1 MNNNIKSKTLADLMR
16 PAALDEIIGQ
26 THLFAN
32 GSPINIMAEKKF
44 VRNMIFFGP
53 PGVGKTTA
61 AEIIA
66 KTCGKTF
73 YKLNGTTASL
83 SDVKEIAE
91 KTKTFEGEHGP
102 GIVLYL
108 DEIQYFNKKQQQ
120 SLLEYIEDGR
130 IILIASTTEN
140 PYFYIYGAIISR
152 CNIFE
157 FKPLA
162 VEDIEIA
169 LDRGV
174 IKMREYMRGFEGFES
189 IAIDADAKCKIA
201 EFAGGDV
208 RKALNSLELAF
219 LSCAKDAVTIKDIE
233 KILPKSA
240 MYYNRDGDEHFD
252 LLSALHKSLRGSDE
266 NAALYYLAKL
276 IEGGDILSPI
286 RRLLCAASE
295 DIGLAHSNAA
305 VVVKSL
311 CDSAVQVGMPEAR
324 LMLAQAAIFLCT
336 CPKSNSVVSAIDEAL
351 SDVRNNAGKSADIPI
366 HLKNLK
372 NLKDETYLQSIGG
385 SSDYLYPHNFKNNYV
400 KQQYLPD
407 ALKDKIYYK
416 FGGNKTEQAAFEYRN
431 RILREI
437 QDNHDNRENQESE
450 ESEEKK

>member
-1 MNNNIKSKTLADLMR
+1 MNNNIKSKTLADLLR
-16 PAALDEIIGQ
+16 PTALGEIVGQ
-26 THLFAN
+26 NHLFGN
-32 GSPINIMAEKKF
+32 GSPIDIMAKRKL

-83 SDVKEIAE
+83 SDIKEIAE
-91 KTKTFEGEHGP
+91 KTKTFEGEHGT

-130 IILIASTTEN
+130 IVLIASTTEN

-157 FKPLA
+157 FKPVTA
-162 VEDIEIA
+162 DDIEKA
-169 LDRGV
+169 LDRGI
-174 IKMREYMRGFEGFES
+174 IKMREMFIAEGFES
-189 IAIDADAKCKIA
+189 VSVNSDAKRKIA
-201 EFAGGDV
+201 EYAGGDV
-208 RKALNSLELAF
+208 RKALSTLEIAF
-219 LSCAKDAVTIKDIE
+219 LSCAKDTVTIGDIE
-233 KILPKSA
+233 KIIPKSA
-240 MYYNRDGDEHFD
+240 MYYDRDGDEHFD
-252 LLSALHKSLRGSDE
+252 LLSALHKSIRGSDE
-266 NAALYYLAKL
+266 NAAVYYLAKL

-295 DIGLAHSNAA
+295 DIGLAYPNAA

-336 CPKSNSVVSAIDEAL
+336 CPKSNSALIAIDNAL
-351 SDVRNNAGKSADIPI
+351 EDVRNNESKSAAIPI
-366 HLKNLK
+366 QLKNLQ

-385 SSDYLYPHNFKNNYV
+385 SRNYLYPHNFKNNYV
-400 KQQYLPD
+400 KEQYLPD
-407 ALKDKIYYK
+407 TLKDKVYYK
-416 FGGNKTEQAAFEYRN
+416 FGANKTEQAAAEYRK
-431 RILREI
+431 RIMR
-437 QDNHDNRENQESE
+437 
-450 ESEEKK
+450 ESEEK

>member
-1 MNNNIKSKTLADLMR
+1 MNNNNIRSKTLADLMR
-16 PAALDEIIGQ
+16 PMSLDEIVGQ
-26 THLFAN
+26 NHLF
-32 GSPINIMAEKKF
+32 GDGGPIKNMAKNKF

-66 KTCGKTF
+66 KTCGRNF

-83 SDVKEIAE
+83 SDIKEIAE
-91 KTKTFEGEHGP
+91 KTKTIEGEHGA

-130 IILIASTTEN
+130 IVLIASTTEN

-157 FKPLA
+157 FKPLSVA
-162 VEDIEIA
+162 DIEKA
-169 LDRGV
+169 LDRGIV
-174 IKMREYMRGFEGFES
+174 KMRGFEGFNNIS
-189 IAIDADAKCKIA
+189 IDSEAKRKIA

-208 RKALNSLELAF
+208 RKALNTLELAF
-219 LSCAKDAVTIKDIE
+219 LSCAKDTITVGDIA
-233 KILPKSA
+233 KLIPKSA
-240 MYYNRDGDEHFD
+240 MYYDRDGDEHFD

-295 DIGLAHSNAA
+295 DIGLAYPNAA
-305 VVVKSL
+305 VIVKSL

-336 CPKSNSVVSAIDEAL
+336 CPKSNSVLAIDEAL
-351 SDVRNNAGKSADIPI
+351 DDVRNNAAKSADIPI

-372 NLKDETYLQSIGG
+372 NLKDETYIKSIGG
-385 SSDYLYPHNFKNNYV
+385 ASDYKYPHNFKNDYV

-407 ALKDKIYYK
+407 TLKDRVYYK
-416 FGGNKTEQAAFEYRN
+416 FSGNKTEQAALEYRN
-431 RILREI
+431 KIVRESG
-437 QDNHDNRENQESE
+437 EN
-450 ESEEKK
+450 KK

>member
-1 MNNNIKSKTLADLMR
+1 MNNNASNNIKSKTLADLMR
-16 PAALDEIIGQ
+16 PAALDEIVGQ
-26 THLFAN
+26 NHLFGD
-32 GSPINIMAEKKF
+32 GSPIDIMSKKKF

-83 SDVKEIAE
+83 ADIKEIAE
-91 KTKTFEGEHGP
+91 KTKTFEGEHGA

-108 DEIQYFNKKQQQ
+108 DEIQYFNRKQQQ

-130 IILIASTTEN
+130 IVLIASTTEN

-157 FKPLA
+157 FKPLSA
-162 VEDIEIA
+162 EDIEKA

-174 IKMREYMRGFEGFES
+174 IKMRGFEGFEDIS
-189 IAIDADAKCKIA
+189 IDSGAKRRIA

-208 RKALNSLELAF
+208 RKSLNALELAF
-219 LSCAKDAVTIKDIE
+219 LSCANDVVTIKDIE

-240 MYYNRDGDEHFD
+240 MYCGRDGDEHFD

-276 IEGGDILSPI
+276 IEGGDIISPI

-295 DIGLAHSNAA
+295 DIGLAYPNAA
-305 VVVKSL
+305 VIVKSL
-311 CDSAVQVGMPEAR
+311 CDIAVQVGMPEAR

-336 CPKSNSVVSAIDEAL
+336 CPKSNSVVTAIDGAL
-351 SDVRNNAGKSADIPI
+351 NDVRNNAVKSADIPI

-372 NLKDETYLQSIGG
+372 DLKDETYLESIGG
-385 SSDYLYPHNFKNNYV
+385 AQDYLYPHNYKNNYV

-407 ALKDKIYYK
+407 TLKGRVYYQ

-431 RILREI
+431 KILRE
-437 QDNHDNRENQESE
+437 SGG
-450 ESEEKK
+450 EKNE

>member
-16 PAALDEIIGQ
+16 PTSLDEIVGQ
-26 THLFAN
+26 SHLFAS
-32 GSPINIMAEKKF
+32 GSPINIMAKKKL

-91 KTKTFEGEHGP
+91 KTKTFEGEHGA

-130 IILIASTTEN
+130 IVLIASTTEN

-157 FKPLA
+157 FKP
-162 VEDIEIA
+162 VTSKDIEKA
-169 LDRGV
+169 LDRGE
-174 IKMREYMRGFEGFES
+174 IKMRELFKSDGLEHVS
-189 IAIDADAKCKIA
+189 IDSDAKQKIA

-208 RKALNSLELAF
+208 RKALNTLELAF
-219 LSCAKDAVTIKDIE
+219 LSCAKDNITVEDIE
-233 KILPKSA
+233 KIIPKSA
-240 MYYNRDGDEHFD
+240 MYYDRDGDEHFD
-252 LLSALHKSLRGSDE
+252 LLSALHKSIRGSDE
-266 NAALYYLAKL
+266 NAAVYYLAKL

-295 DIGLAHSNAA
+295 DIGLAYPNAA
-305 VVVKSL
+305 VIVKSL

-336 CPKSNSVVSAIDEAL
+336 CPKSNSVLIAIDGAL
-351 SDVRNNAGKSADIPI
+351 NDVRSNASKSADIPI
-366 HLKNLK
+366 QLK
-372 NLKDETYLQSIGG
+372 NLKDLKDENYLNSIGG
-385 SSDYLYPHNFKNNYV
+385 KQDYLYPHNFKNNYV

-407 ALKDKIYYK
+407 TLKNQVYYK
-416 FGGNKTEQAAFEYRN
+416 FGENKTEQAALEYRKKIV
-431 RILREI
+431 R
-437 QDNHDNRENQESE
+437 
-450 ESEEKK
+450 ESEEK

>member
-1 MNNNIKSKTLADLMR
+1 MNSNNKNNNIKSTTLADLMR
-16 PAALDEIIGQ
+16 PAGLDEIVGQ
-26 THLFAN
+26 EHLFGI
-32 GSPINIMAEKKF
+32 GSPVNIMAKNKF

-83 SDVKEIAE
+83 SDIKEIAE
-91 KTKTFEGEHGP
+91 KTKTFEGEHGA

-130 IILIASTTEN
+130 IVLIASTTEN

-157 FKPLA
+157 FKPVNA
-162 VEDIEIA
+162 KDIEKA
-169 LDRGV
+169 LDRGI
-174 IKMREYMRGFEGFES
+174 IKMREFMQSEALDDISGDISIDFE
-189 IAIDADAKCKIA
+189 AKRMIA

-208 RKALNSLELAF
+208 RKALNTLELAF
-219 LSCAKDAVTIKDIE
+219 LSCLGDNIAIGDIE
-233 KILPKSA
+233 KIIPKSA
-240 MYYNRDGDEHFD
+240 MYYDRDGDTHFD
-252 LLSALHKSLRGSDE
+252 LLSALHKSIRGSDE
-266 NAALYYLAKL
+266 NAAVYYLAKL
-276 IEGGDILSPI
+276 IEGGDILAPI

-295 DIGLAHSNAA
+295 DIGLAYPNAA

-324 LMLAQAAIFLCT
+324 LMLAQAAVFLCT
-336 CPKSNSVVSAIDEAL
+336 CPKSNSVLNAIDEAL
-351 SDVRNNAGKSADIPI
+351 GDLRNNISKSADIPI
-366 HLKNLK
+366 QLK
-372 NLKDETYLQSIGG
+372 NLKDLKDENYINSIGG
-385 SSDYLYPHNFKNNYV
+385 SKEYLYPHNFKNNYV

-407 ALKDKIYYK
+407 TIKDKIYYK
-416 FGGNKTEQAAFEYRN
+416 FGNNKIEQAASEYRN
-431 RILREI
+431 KII
-437 QDNHDNRENQESE
+437 CESE
-450 ESEEKK
+450 DKEKIK

>member
-1 MNNNIKSKTLADLMR
+1 MSDNNIKSKTLADMMR
-16 PAALDEIIGQ
+16 PAALDEIAGQ
-26 THLFAN
+26 EHLFAD
-32 GSPINIMAEKKF
+32 GSPINIMAKKKF

-53 PGVGKTTA
+53 PGIGKTTA

-91 KTKTFEGEHGP
+91 KTKTFEGEHGA

-108 DEIQYFNKKQQQ
+108 DEIQYFNRKQQQ

-130 IILIASTTEN
+130 IVLIASTTEN

-157 FKPLA
+157 FKPLTA
-162 VEDIEIA
+162 DNIEKV
-169 LDRGV
+169 LERGI
-174 IKMREYMRGFEGFES
+174 IKMRGIFESEGFS
-189 IAIDADAKCKIA
+189 DIAIAPGAKRRIA

-208 RKALNSLELAF
+208 RKALNTLELAF
-219 LSCAKDAVTIKDIE
+219 LSCAKDNITEEDIE
-233 KILPKSA
+233 KIVPKSA
-240 MYYNRDGDEHFD
+240 MYSDRDGDVHFD
-252 LLSALHKSLRGSDE
+252 LLSALHKSIRGSDE
-266 NAALYYLAKL
+266 NAAVYYLAKL

-295 DIGLAHSNAA
+295 DIGLAYPNAA
-305 VVVKSL
+305 VIVKSL

-336 CPKSNSVVSAIDEAL
+336 CPKSNSALIAIDGAL
-351 SDVRNNAGKSADIPI
+351 DDVRNNTAKSAEIPI
-366 HLKNLK
+366 HLKNLRD
-372 NLKDETYLQSIGG
+372 LKDENYIKSIGG
-385 SSDYLYPHNFKNNYV
+385 MQDYSYPHNFRNNYV

-407 ALKDKIYYK
+407 TLKDKVYYN
-416 FGGNKTEQAAFEYRN
+416 FGENKTEQMALEYRKK
-431 RILREI
+431 IVRE
-437 QDNHDNRENQESE
+437 SG
-450 ESEEKK
+450 EK

>member
-16 PAALDEIIGQ
+16 PATLDEIVGQ
-26 THLFAN
+26 NHLFDEN
-32 GSPINIMAEKKF
+32 SPINNMAKNKF

-73 YKLNGTTASL
+73 YKLNGTTANL
-83 SDVKEIAE
+83 SDIKEIAE
-91 KTKTFEGEHGP
+91 KTKTFEGEHGA

-130 IILIASTTEN
+130 IVLIASTTEN

-157 FKPLA
+157 FKPLSA
-162 VEDIEIA
+162 DDIEKA
-169 LDRGV
+169 LDRGI
-174 IKMREYMRGFEGFES
+174 IKMQEIFESEGFGNIS
-189 IAIDADAKCKIA
+189 VDAEAKRKIA

-208 RKALNSLELAF
+208 RKSLNTLELAF
-219 LSCAKDAVTIKDIE
+219 LSCVKDNITVSDIE
-233 KILPKSA
+233 KIIPKSA
-240 MYYNRDGDEHFD
+240 MYYDRDGDEHFD
-252 LLSALHKSLRGSDE
+252 LLSALHKSIRGSDE
-266 NAALYYLAKL
+266 NAAVYYLAKL

-295 DIGLAHSNAA
+295 DIGLAYPNAA
-305 VVVKSL
+305 VIVKSL

-336 CPKSNSVVSAIDEAL
+336 CPKSNSALIAIDSAL
-351 SDVRNNAGKSADIPI
+351 NDVRNNAGKSDAIPI
-366 HLKNLK
+366 QLKNLRD
-372 NLKDETYLQSIGG
+372 LKDENYLQSIGG
-385 SSDYLYPHNFKNNYV
+385 SQDYLYPHNFKNNYV

-407 ALKDKIYYK
+407 TLKDRVYYR
-416 FGGNKTEQAAFEYRN
+416 FGENKTEQAALEYRN
-431 RILREI
+431 RFVR
-437 QDNHDNRENQESE
+437 
-450 ESEEKK
+450 ESEEK